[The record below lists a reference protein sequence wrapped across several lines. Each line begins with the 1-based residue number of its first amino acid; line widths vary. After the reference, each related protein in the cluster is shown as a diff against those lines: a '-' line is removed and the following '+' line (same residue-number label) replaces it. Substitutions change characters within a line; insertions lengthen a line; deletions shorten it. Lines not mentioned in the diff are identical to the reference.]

1 MPLSPDEIRTMQA
14 KARELRC
21 LMVDVTTWAGGA
33 HIGGA
38 LSCTDLFTALYY
50 KYLNVRPEEPQWP
63 DRDRFV
69 LSKGHG
75 GVGLASV
82 LADRGYFPKD
92 LLHEFNH
99 FKSPFGMHLDGN
111 KVPGVDASTG
121 SLGHGLSIAVGMAM
135 GARYQG
141 LPWLTY
147 CLLGDGECNE
157 GSVWDAAMAAY
168 HYHLTNL
175 ITNVDRNR
183 FMIDGA
189 TEDVMSLEP
198 LAEKWRAFG
207 FEVKEIDGHDLA
219 QIGAAIEDARARAAR
234 PADTTAPAGSPTAGA
249 APALTPTPTVII
261 AHTVKGKG
269 VDFMENNV
277 KWHYGSLDSEL
288 AAKAKASIQRAA

>member
-1 MPLSPDEIRTMQA
+1 MPLSPDEIRGLEA

-38 LSCTDLFTALYY
+38 LSATDLFTALYY
-50 KYLNVRPEEPQWP
+50 KYLNIRPEEPDWP
-63 DRDRFV
+63 ERDRFI

-82 LADRGYFPKD
+82 LADRGYFPVE

-121 SLGHGLSIAVGMAM
+121 SLGHGLSMAVGMAL

-141 LPWLTY
+141 QTWRTY

-157 GSVWDAAMAAY
+157 GSVWEAAMAAS
-168 HYHLTNL
+168 HFRLDNL
-175 ITNVDRNR
+175 VTIVDRNHY
-183 FMIDGA
+183 MIDGA

-198 LAEKWRAFG
+198 LADKWRAFG
-207 FEVKEIDGHDLA
+207 FDVQEIDGHDFA
-219 QIGAAIEDARARAAR
+219 RIGTAIEYAQTAAVEHGSSGGR
-234 PADTTAPAGSPTAGA
+234 PVVILAD
-249 APALTPTPTVII
+249 
-261 AHTVKGKG
+261 TVKGKG
-269 VDFMENNV
+269 VDFMENQV
-277 KWHYGSLDSEL
+277 KWHYGSVDSEL
-288 AAKAKASIQRAA
+288 AAKAKASIMGVSHA

>member
-141 LPWLTY
+141 LPWLPY

-157 GSVWDAAMAAY
+157 GSVWEAAMAASPY
-168 HYHLTNL
+168 HVTNL
-175 ITNVDRNR
+175 ITIVDRNR

-234 PADTTAPAGSPTAGA
+234 PADTTAPAGSTTAGA
-249 APALTPTPTVII
+249 APALKPTVII

-277 KWHYGSLDSEL
+277 KWPYGSLDSEL